1 MVNKRIKDFCKNYLA
16 DKDKITLEKLNNNFE
31 TCMNYLETLEL
42 TDDDKVLVVDI
53 TTNLYQAMVILHSV
67 INWVYL
73 PNNEDTE
80 LKQAYE
86 DKFSECINN
95 TYRTAELVVNK

>member
-1 MVNKRIKDFCKNYLA
+1 MKRIVKDFCKNYLA
-16 DKDKITLEKLNNNFE
+16 DKNKITLEKLNNNYE

-42 TDDDKVLVVDI
+42 TDDDRTLVVDMAK
-53 TTNLYQAMVILHSV
+53 NLYQAMVILHSV

-73 PNNEDTE
+73 PKNEDTE

-86 DKFSECINN
+86 DKFSECIHN
-95 TYRTAELVVNK
+95 TYRIAERIVNE